1 MQQLTTPFAHASQVK
16 LTLSFYQVATLIPEV
31 YIVQMPAQVHG
42 VLEFFSLAIEID
54 AWNLHMS
61 CCPWQPPN
69 HGTRLRR
76 LMPLGRTLRRW

>member
-42 VLEFFSLAIEID
+42 VLEFFSLADRCVESSHELLSVAASNPRHD
-54 AWNLHMS
+54 S
-61 CCPWQPPN
+61 VD
-69 HGTRLRR
+69 
-76 LMPLGRTLRRW
+76 